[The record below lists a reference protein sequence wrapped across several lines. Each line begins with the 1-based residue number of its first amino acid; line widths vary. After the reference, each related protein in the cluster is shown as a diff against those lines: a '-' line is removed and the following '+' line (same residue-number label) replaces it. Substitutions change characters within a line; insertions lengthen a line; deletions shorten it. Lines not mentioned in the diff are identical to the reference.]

1 MGVYI
6 KDMNMPENCS
16 ECRFGILSGDRDWCA
31 VSLKYRNHETAGH
44 VPDDCPLV
52 EVKTPHGDL
61 IDRNELEPDSEWS
74 ERYDGFMAVSESQI
88 RHETVVIEAEEG

>member
-6 KDMNMPENCS
+6 PGLEMPESCS
-16 ECRFGILSGDRDWCA
+16 ECRFGILSEDRRWCS
-31 VSLKYRNHETAGH
+31 VSLKYWNHVAADYIS
-44 VPDDCPLV
+44 DDCPLV

-61 IDRNELEPDSEWS
+61 IDRSELEPDSDWS

-88 RHETVVIEAEEG
+88 RNEPAIIEAE